1 MEPKSIAFYT
11 AVAIG
16 MLAVLGATI
25 FPTLVQAVQAATTP
39 MTTDDNK
46 GATKQ
51 GTSSNDNNDN
61 NDNNGATKQ
70 GTSSNDNNDNNGAT
84 KQGTSSNDNRQ
95 GTTNDRS

>member
-25 FPTLVQAVQAATTP
+25 FPALVQAVQAATTP
-39 MTTDDNK
+39 LTTDDNK

-51 GTSSNDNNDN
+51 GTSSNDN
-61 NDNNGATKQ
+61 KQ
-70 GTSSNDNNDNNGAT
+70 GTSSNDN
-84 KQGTSSNDNRQ
+84 KQGTSSNDNKQ
-95 GTTNDRS
+95 GTSSNDNKQEQQMIAAVLVTTAI